1 MPTTQADATRR
12 PPMESLLRDLPEPH
26 REILVATYFRR
37 RTPQEAAEAL
47 GLPQAEVKARL
58 YEAMRTLSS
67 VVSHSRRTGRS
78 RGV

>member
-1 MPTTQADATRR
+1 MPTTKADATRR

-37 RTPQEAAEAL
+37 RTPREAAEAL

-58 YEAMRTLSS
+58 YEAMRTLSA
-67 VVSHSRRTGRS
+67 VVSGPSNRP
-78 RGV
+78 RG

>member
-37 RTPQEAAEAL
+37 RTPQEAAKAL
-47 GLPQAEVKARL
+47 GLPQAEVRARL
-58 YEAMRTLSS
+58 YEAMRTLSA
-67 VVSHSRRTGRS
+67 VVSRAQ
-78 RGV
+78 